1 VRATLDPRQF
11 WFAGEI
17 VAGRAVRASDLQER
31 WDVSGAMARRDLR
44 ALHEKL
50 VVEYVGPPKTGKWR
64 LIVG

>member
-1 VRATLDPRQF
+1 M
-11 WFAGEI
+11 
-17 VAGRAVRASDLQER
+17 RASDLQER